1 LDESREKQIDSIV
14 YETNEKLSAIAQ
26 EMKNV
31 NFSTLDDKTKKEKL
45 EVLRVEFQKMLD
57 EQQRRVLEIT
67 KK

>member
-14 YETNEKLSAIAQ
+14 YETNDKLSAIAH

-31 NFSTLDDKTKKEKL
+31 NFSSLDDKTKKEKL

>member
-1 LDESREKQIDSIV
+1 MDESREKQIDSIV
-14 YETNEKLSAIAQ
+14 YETNDKLSAIAQ

>member
-14 YETNEKLSAIAQ
+14 YETNDKLSAIAQ

>member
-1 LDESREKQIDSIV
+1 LDESKEKQIDSIV
-14 YETNEKLSAIAQ
+14 YETNDKLSAIAQ

>member
-1 LDESREKQIDSIV
+1 MDESREKQIDSIV

>member
-1 LDESREKQIDSIV
+1 MDESKEKQIDSIV
-14 YETNEKLSAIAQ
+14 YETNDKLTAIAQ

-45 EVLRVEFQKMLD
+45 EVLRLEFQKMLD

>member
-1 LDESREKQIDSIV
+1 LGESKEKQIDSIV

-26 EMKNV
+26 EMKNIK
-31 NFSTLDDKTKKEKL
+31 FSTLDDKTKKEKL